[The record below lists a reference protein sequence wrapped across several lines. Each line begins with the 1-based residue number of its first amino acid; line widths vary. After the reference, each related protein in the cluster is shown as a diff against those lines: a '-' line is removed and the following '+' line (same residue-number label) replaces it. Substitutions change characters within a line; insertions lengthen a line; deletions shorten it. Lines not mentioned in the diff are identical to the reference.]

1 MNSLD
6 DSAPRH
12 VYGNISVE
20 VARLIDRK
28 FFNAI
33 GSSELELI
41 GQEIA
46 LRSDHLLLDIGAG
59 NANVSVWLAK
69 NFGVR
74 VLGLEPSEAM
84 IDQARLNVTQA
95 KLQHRIEIVQNDF
108 FSWDQNH
115 DQAEVFDSVI
125 GIDTFCYFSD
135 KAELFR
141 RLGARL
147 KSTSRLAFT
156 DLFVTNSET
165 DELLQEYLRR
175 YALAVPLRFEAYRE
189 TVLSERFALVR
200 FEDVTPT
207 FLQHWRWVNAQVVE
221 HRNQIVNA
229 LSLDAYKEY
238 RESSTALLAAAEA
251 GSVGYLLGIAEKVS
265 PSTP

>member
-6 DSAPRH
+6 DPAPKH
-12 VYGNISVE
+12 VYGSISVE

-33 GSSELELI
+33 GSTELELI

-46 LRSDHLLLDIGAG
+46 LRSERWLLDIGTG

-69 NFGVR
+69 KFGIQTV
-74 VLGLEPSEAM
+74 GLEPFKSM
-84 IDQARLNVTQA
+84 IDRARSNVAQA

-115 DQAEVFDSVI
+115 DQAEVFDNVI

-141 RLGARL
+141 RLAARL
-147 KSTSRLAFT
+147 KASSRLALT
-156 DLFVTNSET
+156 DLFVTHSET

-175 YALAVPLRFEAYRE
+175 YALAVPLRFDAYRE
-189 TVLSERFALVR
+189 TVRSEGFALVQ
-200 FEDVTPT
+200 FEDVTPK
-207 FLQHWRWVNAQVVE
+207 FLQHWQRVNAQVVE

-229 LSLDAYKEY
+229 LSLDAYQEY
-238 RESSTALLAAAEA
+238 RKSSTALLAAAEA